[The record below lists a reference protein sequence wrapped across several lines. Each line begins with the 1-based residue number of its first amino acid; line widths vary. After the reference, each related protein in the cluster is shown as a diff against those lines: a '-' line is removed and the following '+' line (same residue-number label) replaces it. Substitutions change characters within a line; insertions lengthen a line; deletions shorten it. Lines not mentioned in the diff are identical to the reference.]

1 MDGVALIH
9 NLYQSWE
16 ALCDCRNSE
25 QENRKKMLED
35 LKMST
40 KASEGMLVQEAKLKY
55 EDASKLVVECNFEFY
70 RIRALNELYTTNG

>member
-1 MDGVALIH
+1 
-9 NLYQSWE
+9 
-16 ALCDCRNSE
+16 
-25 QENRKKMLED
+25 MLED